1 MDRQN
6 AKDLL
11 KLYPRFC
18 GAAERIKLM
27 DEGDEKEY
35 REDLLIEA
43 LNIYSILLTWRKT

>member
-1 MDRQN
+1 MGRQN

-11 KLYPRFC
+11 RMYPRFC
-18 GAAERIKLM
+18 EAAERIKLM

-35 REDLLIEA
+35 REDLLIEV